1 MDPPKTYQEI
11 IIFGIT
17 PSFLERGDLP
27 FEENLEQ
34 YKNLRLENSF
44 WRRNSAVL
52 ETGAKKN
59 PSGLARELS
68 DLGYEHYRGEVHKG
82 EFFQQGGLITIFPI
96 NHKNPVTI
104 EFSGNVISGIEDAKI
119 VPHESIFPIRRLADG
134 HKLEPGDYV
143 VHEDHGIGIFRG
155 VEKDYFVME
164 YAAARKNGQP
174 DRLLVPERMRKKI
187 SPYLGL
193 KNPQI
198 SRLGT
203 PLWIQTKKKARED
216 IMKFA
221 SELLELYKKRS
232 GAARPPYLPDALE
245 KEIWNKFDYVETE
258 SQTRALEEIFKDFS
272 KDTPMERLLVGDV
285 GFGKTEVAMNA
296 IFTAAKGGYQSLLVV
311 PTTLLSSQHFQSL
324 S

>member
-52 ETGAKKN
+52 
-59 PSGLARELS
+59 
-68 DLGYEHYRGEVHKG
+68 V
-82 EFFQQGGLITIFPI
+82 
-96 NHKNPVTI
+96 
-104 EFSGNVISGIEDAKI
+104 SGIEDTKI

-143 VHEDHGIGIFRG
+143 VHENHGIGIFRC
-155 VEKDYFVME
+155 VEKNYFVME
-164 YAAARKNGQP
+164 YAAAKKGGPASTRSLVGRGGQA
-174 DRLLVPERMRKKI
+174 DRLLVPERLSKKI
-187 SPYLGL
+187 SQYLGL

-203 PLWIQTKKKARED
+203 LLWIQTKKKARED

-232 GAARPPYLPDALE
+232 GAARTPYLPDALE
-245 KEIWNKFDYVETE
+245 T
-258 SQTRALEEIFKDFS
+258 
-272 KDTPMERLLVGDV
+272 
-285 GFGKTEVAMNA
+285 
-296 IFTAAKGGYQSLLVV
+296 
-311 PTTLLSSQHFQSL
+311 
-324 S
+324 